1 MYPLFK
7 GLRVSCNIMMMFS
20 VGLNF
25 GPGHKYVFRSGL

>member
-1 MYPLFK
+1 
-7 GLRVSCNIMMMFS
+7 MMMFS